1 MTTYCAAALFSFLI
15 AFFRQSSTEDS
26 IVNVKYSR
34 EPLTG
39 MEGQFLTMKCMVEYS
54 EVQCEGLKAWWC
66 LPGEQCR
73 PFTSPDRY
81 LIYINETKMVKHGFR
96 QRDVFIQ
103 FKNLSRSDTALYQ
116 CIAVCRHPETS
127 AMGRLL
133 SLTVTENPNKKQE
146 NGQNQSDRCSM
157 DMILLVVSF
166 IVSWIPEM

>member
-1 MTTYCAAALFSFLI
+1 MTTYCSAALFLFLI
-15 AFFRQSSTEDS
+15 AFFRRSSTEDS

-34 EPLTG
+34 EPVRG
-39 MEGQFLTMKCMVEYS
+39 MEGQFLTMKCTVEYS

-73 PFTSPDRY
+73 PLTTPDRY
-81 LIYINETKMVKHGFR
+81 LIHINETKMEKPGFR

-103 FKNLSRSDTALYQ
+103 FKNLSHSDTALYQ
-116 CIAVCRHPETS
+116 CTAVCRHPGTS

-133 SLTVTENPNKKQE
+133 NLTVTENPNKNHV
-146 NGQNQSDRCSM
+146 NGQNRSDRCSV

-166 IVSWIPEM
+166 TLSWIPAM